1 MTWTTEKPTKPGL
14 YWLFIVLIVG
24 CAKPNMFPG
33 KDRAGFQ
40 RFVRI
45 DEAIGEDD
53 DDETM
58 DAGLPDAGAAQDA
71 SPPAVAASP
80 AASSG
85 PCAELVRKEME
96 AAAACIVERNEA
108 TAQGKDCTDDGKVC
122 PSCKIMNDASAQ
134 ALAAGCHAS
143 R

>member
-1 MTWTTEKPTKPGL
+1 MLKRR
-14 YWLFIVLIVG
+14 WLLIVLIVG
-24 CAKPNMFPG
+24 CEKPNVFPG
-33 KDRAGFQ
+33 KDRAAFQ
-40 RFVRI
+40 RFVRA
-45 DEAIGEDD
+45 DEAIDDD
-53 DDETM
+53 DDETV

-71 SPPAVAASP
+71 SSPSSAASP

-85 PCAELVRKEME
+85 PCVELVRKEME

-122 PSCKIMNDASAQ
+122 PSCKIMNEASAQ